1 MSKALSTQR
10 AKALAVA
17 KQRRIETR
25 EWGRTLLDLVAAGQ
39 PYEQIA
45 ATAGVSVAT
54 IKRHVQRA
62 IRQRPPE
69 PAETFVALQQERL
82 NKALRYTDLA
92 MERGDLR
99 AVPMLVA
106 LLPQLERYWGLH
118 NALHAARGD
127 ADRARISAPNP
138 MKTLEIETA
147 FPPRAAEP
155 TPVERA

>member
-1 MSKALSTQR
+1 MSKSLSSKRKQAR
-10 AKALAVA
+10 EAAR
-17 KQRRIETR
+17 QRRVENR
-25 EWGRTLLDLVAAGQ
+25 EWARRLLDLVAAGQ

-45 ATAGVSVAT
+45 DAAGVSVST

-69 PAETFVALQQERL
+69 PAEIFVALQRERL

-99 AVPMLVA
+99 AVAA
-106 LLPQLERYWGLH
+106 LIALTPQLERYWGLQ
-118 NALHAARGD
+118 NALNAPRGAAEG
-127 ADRARISAPNP
+127 AQLSAPNP
-138 MKTLEIETA
+138 MKTLELETA

-155 TPVERA
+155 TPA